1 MSNIPIT
8 NFNSGEL
15 TPKIAERVDTEKYS
29 GGCRRMERFIPTIY
43 GPAERSPGTYYVAA
57 SYIMGQNVRL
67 VPFVYS
73 STIAYLIECGELYMR
88 FFYADEVVAVV
99 DSPYTTEQNFRF
111 QFQQIADVMRIA
123 EPHHAQQKLS
133 RTTATTFTLEDVD
146 FRTGPFLT
154 RNDLIDPDNLT
165 PTELSCT
172 ATTVG
177 SYGALV
183 ANGGVFVDEHVG
195 ALFKLMHARENTISK
210 GTMAT
215 TATGVMC
222 APINVSGT
230 WSFRTHGS
238 WTGTIELE
246 RNENSAGWEVFRTY
260 VSGNPADVNV
270 NQSFT
275 ENSENVQYR
284 VSVTE
289 HATSSTISGEITIE
303 TSTQE
308 GIVRITSVSDSKHA
322 TCLVLSALASTSS
335 TKRWFEGAWSDYRGH
350 PSTITFFEDR
360 CVYAGGISNSERQET
375 SIAGY
380 PTLQGMPA

>member
-8 NFNSGEL
+8 CFNAGEL
-15 TPKIAERVDTEKYS
+15 TPQITERVDTEKYS
-29 GGCRRMERFIPTIY
+29 SGCKRMENLIPRIY
-43 GPAERSPGTYYVAA
+43 GGAERRPGTFFVAA
-57 SYIMGQNVRL
+57 SYIMGQNVKL
-67 VPFVYS
+67 IPFIYS
-73 STIAYLIECGELYMR
+73 STIAYLVECGELYMR
-88 FFYADEVVAVV
+88 FFYADEIITTI

-111 QFQQIADVMRIA
+111 HFQQIADVMRIA
-123 EPHHAQQKLS
+123 EPHHTQQKLS
-133 RTTATTFTLEDVD
+133 RTTATTFTLEDID

-165 PTELSCT
+165 PTELYCT

-183 ANGGVFVDEHVG
+183 ADAGIFVAEHVG
-195 ALFKLMHARENTISK
+195 ALFKLMHARTSTISK
-210 GTMAT
+210 GTMTT

-222 APINVSGT
+222 APIDVSGT
-230 WSFRTHGS
+230 WNFRTHGS
-238 WTGTIELE
+238 WTGTVIIE
-246 RNENSAGWEVFRTY
+246 RNENNAGWETYRTY

-275 ENSENVQYR
+275 EDSEDVQYR

-289 HATSSTISGEITIE
+289 HATSSTISGEITVE

-308 GIVRITSVSDSKHA
+308 GIVRIISVSDSKHA
-322 TCLVLSALASTSS
+322 TCFVLSPLASTDA

-350 PSTITFFEDR
+350 PSTITFFEGR
-360 CVYAGGISNSERQET
+360 CVYAGGISNSERQED
-375 SIAGY
+375 SIPGY
-380 PTLQGMPA
+380 PTLQGMPI